1 MGTPGPISNPVIL
14 FDGVCNL
21 CNQSVQ
27 FVINHDPKSTF
38 RFAAL
43 QSGFGQEQLREHRLD
58 TNEFISVVLL
68 VGNKVYDRSRA
79 ALEIARRLNGL
90 WPLLYVFVIVPPF
103 IRNFVY
109 DWISRNRYRW
119 FGKRDECM
127 IPTPE
132 LKARFIP
139 TSGS

>member
-1 MGTPGPISNPVIL
+1 MGTPGAIEPPVIL

-27 FVINHDPKSTF
+27 FVIRHDPASRF

-43 QSGFGQEQLREHRLD
+43 QSEFGQSQLDRYHFDKNQLL
-58 TNEFISVVLL
+58 SVVL
-68 VGNKVYDRSRA
+68 VINGKSYDRSSA
-79 ALEIARRLNGL
+79 ALEIARRLDGL

-119 FGKRDECM
+119 FGRTDECM

-132 LKARFIP
+132 LKARFIN
-139 TSGS
+139 

>member
-1 MGTPGPISNPVIL
+1 MGTPGTIGSPIIL

-27 FVINHDPKSTF
+27 FVIRHDPKSRFTF
-38 RFAAL
+38 TAL
-43 QSGFGQEQLREHRLD
+43 QSSTGQSLLEKYNFNKEKLVS
-58 TNEFISVVLL
+58 IVL
-68 VGNKVYDRSRA
+68 VIDGKAYDRSRA

-90 WPLLYVFVIVPPF
+90 WPLMYVFVIVPPF

-119 FGKRDECM
+119 FGRTNECM

-132 LKARFIP
+132 LKARFIN
-139 TSGS
+139 